1 MTPDEI
7 QKGTEDIK
15 KYISDFVYQ
24 TAYQRMAY
32 QRMEDQI
39 FGEVLYDSAEANY
52 EKLQIYRFIFIGK
65 TISVVV
71 QKFVNEIYHIENDYI
86 FKLNLR
92 IYDTVPQ
99 YIVDVCDQAINEF
112 RTVQPA

>member
-15 KYISDFVYQ
+15 KYIPDFVYQ
-24 TAYQRMAY
+24 TAYQRM
-32 QRMEDQI
+32 EDQNM
-39 FGEVLYDSAEANY
+39 GETLYDSAEANY

-71 QKFVNEIYHIENDYI
+71 RKFVNEIYHIENDYI
-86 FKLNLR
+86 FRLNLR

-99 YIVDVCDQAINEF
+99 HIVDVCNQAINEF

>member
-24 TAYQRMAY
+24 TAY